1 MRKAEDSMLR
11 NCVSLSIGVWF
22 VALLLAPSLALA
34 QTAPPLGGAQSFAVL
49 GASTVTNTGPSVI
62 TGDVGLSPGTSIT
75 GFPPGAISLG
85 TTHAADAVALAAQ
98 NSNTNAYNLLAGQIC
113 TMDLSGQNLG
123 GLVLIPGVYCFTSSA
138 QLTGALTLNAQG
150 NANSVFVFK
159 TGSTLTTA
167 SNSTVSVINGGV
179 RCNVFWQIGSSATLG
194 TGTSF
199 AGNILALV
207 SITLNTGANIFNG
220 RALAQTG
227 AVTLDTDQI
236 TTAGCSGGAPPPGPG
251 PGPGP
256 GPVPTLPQAFVV
268 LLAVGLAV
276 GGYMRL
282 RRRARAG

>member
-1 MRKAEDSMLR
+1 MLR
-11 NCVSLSIGVWF
+11 NRVSLWTAGWF
-22 VALLLAPSLALA
+22 VALLSVPSLALA
-34 QTAPPLGGAQSFAVL
+34 QSAPPLGGAQSFAVL

-75 GFPPGAISLG
+75 GFPPGAISSG

-98 NSNTNAYNLLAGQIC
+98 NSNTNAYMLLAGQTC
-113 TMDLSGQNLG
+113 TMNLTGQDLG
-123 GLVLIPGVYCFTSSA
+123 GLILIPGVYCFNSSA

-150 NANSVFVFK
+150 NANSVFIFK
-159 TGSTLTTA
+159 TVSTLTTA

-199 AGNILALV
+199 AGNILALT

-227 AVTLDTDQI
+227 AVTLDTDTI
-236 TTAGCSGGAPPPGPG
+236 TTQGCAGGAPPPGPG

-282 RRRARAG
+282 RRRARAE